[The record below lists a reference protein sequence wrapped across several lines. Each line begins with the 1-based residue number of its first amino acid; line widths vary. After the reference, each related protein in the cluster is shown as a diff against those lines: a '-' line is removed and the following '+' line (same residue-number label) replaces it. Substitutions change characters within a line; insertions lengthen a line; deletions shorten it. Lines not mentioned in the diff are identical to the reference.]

1 MGDSTDMRKKI
12 LQELLFYAASAA
24 LSCLVLFAG
33 LRRLDNT
40 NRDASKK
47 ALEQKRQLSK
57 RLGRPLIHTTPYED
71 VIACDVV
78 NPDHIDV
85 EFDSI
90 GGLENIKQSLFELVI
105 LPLRRPQLFAYGKL
119 LGPQKGVLLYGP
131 PGTGK
136 TMLAKAIAKE
146 SGAVFINVRVS
157 NLMSKWFGDAQKLV
171 SAVFTLANKL
181 QPAIIFI
188 DEVDSFLGQRRAT
201 DNEVLTNMKTEF
213 MALWDG
219 FTTDQNA
226 RVMVLAATNRPA
238 DLDEAILRRL
248 PQVFEIGK
256 PDLGDREKILK
267 VILKGERLDDNI
279 HFNHIASLCEGHTG
293 SDLLELCKQAAY
305 FPLRDFLQEEKSGK
319 RPLEPRPLSQ
329 LDLEKAFATSRK
341 TKFSMSEHSR
351 LSYWSSP
358 SGQDDYQDS

>member
-1 MGDSTDMRKKI
+1 MTDPKMKLI
-12 LQELLFYAASAA
+12 QSLIWYAATAA
-24 LSCLVLFAG
+24 VSYWVLLAG
-33 LRRLDNT
+33 LRQLDT
-40 NRDASKK
+40 NR
-47 ALEQKRQLSK
+47 EENKRAIEKRKHLFK
-57 RLGRPLIHTTPYED
+57 RLGRTPIQTTPYED
-71 VIACDVV
+71 MIACDVV

-90 GGLENIKQSLFELVI
+90 GGLDTTKQALHELVI
-105 LPLRRPQLFAYGKL
+105 LPLRRPELFSSGRL

-171 SAVFTLANKL
+171 SAVFSLAYKL

-188 DEVDSFLGQRRAT
+188 DEVDSFLGQRRST

-219 FTTDQNA
+219 FTTNQNA

-248 PQVFEIGK
+248 PKAFEIGK
-256 PDLGDREKILK
+256 PGKSDRAKILK
-267 VILKGERLDDNI
+267 VTLKGERIDDDI
-279 HFNHIASLCEGHTG
+279 DFDYIAGLCGGFSG
-293 SDLLELCKQAAY
+293 SDIFEVCKQAAY
-305 FPLRDFLQEEKSGK
+305 FPLMEFLKDEKNGK
-319 RPLEPRPLSQ
+319 QSSAPRPLSQ
-329 LDLEKAFATSRK
+329 MDLEKAVAASKKAKIPT
-341 TKFSMSEHSR
+341 
-351 LSYWSSP
+351 L
-358 SGQDDYQDS
+358 